1 MTMSAERI
9 LVIDDELSVIRFCQR
24 ALEEAGFEVTGAL
37 NGEEGLQLLRERRP
51 ARPERGRWEPL
62 EEGGFDLTLLDVM
75 LPDLDGLDVL
85 STIQEMDP
93 EMAVVIVTGHGTMEV
108 AIRAL
113 KLGAQD
119 FLLKPFTSEELL
131 AAVQE
136 VLDKKR
142 LIQEN
147 LRLRARLPILE
158 IGKALMSEVNL
169 ERLTQ
174 LALETVR
181 QTLGADR
188 VSLMLLDEER
198 QELSISAAL
207 GLPDEVV
214 TTTRVQVGQGL
225 AGLAAQ
231 RREPILLPEQ
241 AENDFSIQALLPR
254 SDTGSTI
261 CMPLMLKDRVLGVLN
276 ASRPLGVA
284 PFRQDDVDL
293 LSILGGQ
300 VAVAI
305 ENARL
310 YQETARRLKET
321 ETLGAVTAS
330 LTRSL
335 DLDQVLRSIVVSAT
349 RLVPASISGVIHLVD
364 EAARKLVPQATSAPG
379 VNIEQKLE
387 MSIGEGIAG
396 RVVQE
401 KRLINVPNVE
411 EDPHF
416 LITDTAIPK
425 QSLLT
430 VPLLIDG
437 DCIGT
442 LSLNSDQV
450 GAFSGDD
457 ERLLTTLAA
466 QAAVAVRN
474 AGLHQEVQR
483 WLEEL
488 TFLNRIGRAVTSS
501 LNLEQV
507 LMTVMEETAV
517 VLRTEAVSI
526 LLLDEENSELVFEAA
541 VGSGSERMKGRRF
554 PLGQGI
560 AGWVAREGQRLL
572 VPDVRE
578 DPRFYPGIDEAT
590 GFVTRSILAVPLRV
604 KGRVLGVI
612 EAVNQTEGYFD
623 QADVASLSSMAQWAA
638 IAIENARLFE
648 QAQWEIA
655 ERKRAEEALRRR
667 NEELMALNA
676 IATTLGQSLDLDH
689 ILRAT
694 LDKVLEVIEMDAGWI
709 QLLDEDA
716 SVLSLFAHRG
726 FSQEMAKGTKAI
738 KLGES
743 MTGKVAQSGQPI
755 VLDKVSEDLWLGMET
770 SLRETLHAF
779 AGVPIKS
786 KDKVL
791 GVLGVFSRSPRPR
804 FAVDSQEVQLLTA
817 IGHQIGVTIENVR
830 LAEKASEIEILRELN
845 RLRSELIANVSHELR
860 TPVGLIK
867 IFCTTL
873 LREDVEFDREIQ
885 REFLCDIE
893 DEANRLET
901 IVDNLLDLSRMRDG
915 RLRLDRC
922 LTDVGQL
929 AREVKEA
936 MEVQLTQHRFVHDFP
951 SDPLV
956 ATVDPKRIEQ
966 VLRNLLS
973 NAIKY
978 SPEGG
983 TITIQGRG
991 DERQLLVRVSDQGIG
1006 IPSEDLE
1013 RVFERFY
1020 RVENEITKTVR
1031 GVGLGLAVCQGIV
1044 KAHGGRIWVESTL
1057 GAGSTFSFTLPVLSK
1072 ATLSPVEGPK
1082 GPSVPGRNPISH
1094 QLQQSAVNGQTEAE
1108 D

>member
-1 MTMSAERI
+1 MSAERI

-24 ALEEAGFEVTGAL
+24 ALEEEGFEVTGAL

-51 ARPERGRWEPL
+51 ARPERSRWEPL

-207 GLPDEVV
+207 GLPNEVV

-241 AENDFSIQALLPR
+241 AQNDFSIQALLPR
-254 SDTGSTI
+254 SDIGSTI
-261 CMPLMLKDRVLGVLN
+261 CMPLMLKDCVLGVLN

-300 VAVAI
+300 VSVAI

-310 YQETARRLKET
+310 YQETARQLKET

-349 RLVPASISGVIHLVD
+349 RLVPASTSGVIHLVD
-364 EAARKLVPQATSAPG
+364 EAAGKLVPQATSAPG

-387 MSIGEGIAG
+387 MPIGEGIAG

-416 LITDTAIPK
+416 LTTDTAIPK
-425 QSLLT
+425 KSLLT

-541 VGSGSERMKGRRF
+541 VGPRSERMKGRRF

-716 SVLSLFAHRG
+716 GVLSLVAHRG

-770 SLRETLHAF
+770 GWRETLHAF
-779 AGVPIKS
+779 AGVPI
-786 KDKVL
+786 
-791 GVLGVFSRSPRPR
+791 PRPR

-915 RLRLDRC
+915 RLRLDKC
-922 LTDVGQL
+922 PTDVGQL
-929 AREVKEA
+929 AREVMEA

-991 DERQLLVRVSDQGIG
+991 EERQLLVRVSDQGIG

-1072 ATLSPVEGPK
+1072 AALSSVEGPV
-1082 GPSVPGRNPISH
+1082 GARSESH
-1094 QLQQSAVNGQTEAE
+1094 
-1108 D
+1108 